1 MGAGD
6 GGALMRLVMLDQY
19 SDLGGA
25 QQGLLELLPELRNRG
40 WQALIGLPGD
50 GEVCRR
56 ACELGFKVEPIV
68 CGPYR
73 AGRKSLADA
82 GRFLW
87 QTPALMRQIRG
98 MAERWRAEVI
108 YINGPRLMPA
118 APPGLPVVFHAHSY
132 LGAGAVRDIA
142 GMALR
147 RTGAHLIANC
157 EFVAETWSG
166 YVAPQHVS
174 VVYNGVGGP
183 DRPPVPRLSA
193 AHPVVAS
200 LGRIAPEKGQL
211 DFLKAAAA
219 IHSAIPAARFD
230 LIGAPLFGDTEAER
244 YHATV
249 RSAAA
254 HLPVEFH
261 GWREDVYHAL
271 AGIDLLL
278 VPSASHEAT
287 TRVILEA
294 YSAGVPVVALRS
306 GGVPEVVDH
315 GVTGFLAGSVPEMA
329 ERAIE
334 LLRHPARRAEMAREA
349 RAAWERRFT
358 LDRYRS
364 DVLAALHRAAT
375 AGKAEPPL
383 PPAPPHRPESAH
395 SPGA

>member
-1 MGAGD
+1 
-6 GGALMRLVMLDQY
+6 MRFVIVDQY

-25 QQGLLELLPELRNRG
+25 QQGLLELLPEVRRRG
-40 WQALIGLPGD
+40 WQALIGLPGN

-56 ACELGFKVEPIV
+56 ACELGFEVEPIV

-87 QTPALMRQIRG
+87 QTPTLMRQVRG
-98 MAERWRAEVI
+98 MAERWQAEAI
-108 YINGPRLMPA
+108 YINGPRLLPA
-118 APPGLPVVFHAHSY
+118 APPGFPIVFHAHSY
-132 LGAGAVRDIA
+132 LAAGAVRDVA
-142 GMALR
+142 GVALR

-166 YVAPQHVS
+166 YVAPQHIS
-174 VVYNGVGGP
+174 VVYNGVTGP
-183 DRPPVPRLSA
+183 DRRPTPRPA
-193 AHPVVAS
+193 TAHPVVAS

-211 DFLKAAAA
+211 DFLRAAEA
-219 IHSAIPAARFD
+219 IHSAVPAARFD
-230 LIGAPLFGDTEAER
+230 IIGAPLFGDAEAER
-244 YHATV
+244 YYAAV

-254 HLPVEFH
+254 HLPVAFH
-261 GWREDVYHAL
+261 GWREDVYEAL

-306 GGVPEVVDH
+306 GGVPEVVQH
-315 GVTGFLAGSVPEMA
+315 GVDGFLVGSIPEMA

-334 LLRHPARRAEMAREA
+334 LIRHPARRTEMALAA

-358 LDRYRS
+358 LHRYRS
-364 DVLAALHRAAT
+364 EVLAALHRAAAAGT
-375 AGKAEPPL
+375 AERPL
-383 PPAPPHRPESAH
+383 PLSPPPRPESAH
-395 SPGA
+395 SRDA

>member
-1 MGAGD
+1 
-6 GGALMRLVMLDQY
+6 MRLVIVDQF
-19 SDLGGA
+19 SDPGGA
-25 QQGLLELLPELRNRG
+25 QQGLVELLPELRSRG
-40 WQALIGLPGD
+40 WEALIGLPGE

-56 ACELGFKVEPIV
+56 AWELGFEVEPIV

-73 AGRKSLADA
+73 SGRKSLADA

-87 QTPALMRQIRG
+87 QTPALMRQIQS
-98 MAERWRAEVI
+98 MAERWQADLV
-108 YINGPRLMPA
+108 YINGPRLVPA
-118 APPGLPVVFHAHSY
+118 APPGFPIVFHAHSY
-132 LGAGAVRDIA
+132 LGPGAARDVAGV
-142 GMALR
+142 ALR
-147 RTGAHLIANC
+147 RTGAYLIANC

-174 VVYNGVGGP
+174 VVYNGVAGP
-183 DRPPVPRLSA
+183 DRPPEPRPA
-193 AHPVVAS
+193 TAHPVIAS
-200 LGRIAPEKGQL
+200 IGRIAPEKGQL
-211 DFLKAAAA
+211 DFLKAAEA
-219 IHSAIPAARFD
+219 IHGAVPAARFD
-230 LIGAPLFGDTEAER
+230 LIGAPLFGDGAAER
-244 YHATV
+244 YHAAV

-254 HLPVEFH
+254 RLPVEFH
-261 GWREDVYHAL
+261 GWRGDVYQAL

-315 GVTGFLAGSVPEMA
+315 GITGYLAGSVPEMA
-329 ERAIE
+329 ERAVE
-334 LLRHPARRAEMAREA
+334 LIRHPAQRGAMAREA

-364 DVLAALHRAAT
+364 EVLEALCRAAA
-375 AGKAEPPL
+375 AGRAERPL
-383 PPAPPHRPESAH
+383 PPAPPRRPESAR

>member
-1 MGAGD
+1 
-6 GGALMRLVMLDQY
+6 MRLVILDQY

-25 QQGLLELLPELRNRG
+25 QQALLELLPELRSRG
-40 WQALIGLPGD
+40 WKALLGLPGD

-56 ACELGFKVEPIV
+56 TCELGFEVEPIV

-98 MAERWRAEVI
+98 MAARWRADLI
-108 YINGPRLMPA
+108 YLNGPRLLPA
-118 APPGLPVVFHAHSY
+118 APPGFPIAFHAHSFI
-132 LGAGAVRDIA
+132 GAGAVRDVA

-147 RTGAHLIANC
+147 RTGAHLVANC
-157 EFVAETWSG
+157 EFVAQTWSG
-166 YVAPQHVS
+166 YVAPQHIS
-174 VVYNGVGGP
+174 VVYNGVAGSGRAP
-183 DRPPVPRLSA
+183 APRPA
-193 AHPVVAS
+193 TAHPVIATI
-200 LGRIAPEKGQL
+200 GRIAPEKGQL
-211 DFLKAAAA
+211 DFLKAAEA
-219 IHSAIPAARFD
+219 IHGAVPAARFD
-230 LIGAPLFGDTEAER
+230 LIGAPLFGDEEAEC
-244 YHATV
+244 YYAAV
-249 RSAAA
+249 RAAAA

-261 GWREDVYHAL
+261 GWREDVYQAL
-271 AGIDLLL
+271 AGVDLLL
-278 VPSASHEAT
+278 VPSAPHEAT

-294 YSAGVPVVALRS
+294 FSAGVPVVALRS

-315 GVTGFLAGSVPEMA
+315 GTTGYLAGSLPEMA

-334 LLRHPARRAEMAREA
+334 LIRHPAQRAAMALGA

-364 DVLAALHRAAT
+364 EVLEALRRAAA
-375 AGKAEPPL
+375 AGTAEPPL
-383 PPAPPHRPESAH
+383 PLSPPRRPESAH